1 MTSKGNS
8 SPAVDDSSK
17 GPKEKVFKSPI
28 SKHGPL
34 QPLQN
39 FGKPIRGSFISR
51 GESSLGKIAQF
62 SKRKEEAV
70 GTGAK
75 GNNFVFARMSPKK
88 DAEEETETQ
97 TETQTRVKQQ
107 PPAKKLRVS
116 RTLDESSK
124 GTIFNLL

>member
-62 SKRKEEAV
+62 SKRKDEAV

-88 DAEEETETQ
+88 DAEEE